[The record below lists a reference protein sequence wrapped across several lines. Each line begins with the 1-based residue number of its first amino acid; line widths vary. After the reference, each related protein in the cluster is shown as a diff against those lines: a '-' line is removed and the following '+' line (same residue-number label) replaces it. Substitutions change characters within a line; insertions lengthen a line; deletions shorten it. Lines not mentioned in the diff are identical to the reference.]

1 MSTII
6 KLPKGPVDDAR
17 GVDEVLGAGQMSIII
32 KLPKG
37 PVEDAQS
44 VDEVLGAGLH
54 AVTCSATVKAMS
66 AVST

>member
-1 MSTII
+1 MST
-6 KLPKGPVDDAR
+6 
-17 GVDEVLGAGQMSIII
+17 II